1 MEFKKYQRT
10 APTQARRLTEEDYQ
24 RYQGFIQTLEGPQ
37 PFLPGDYLAKD
48 AKGEWPIKQAT
59 IEKKYTQITSE
70 DNEGFALYM
79 RPGVR
84 LAAQMPEPFTIEGK
98 QGKAGDYLVLGREG
112 GWPVDRE
119 IFEQTYILVEQTSK
133 EL

>member
-1 MEFKKYQRT
+1 MEFKEYRRI
-10 APTQARRLTEEDYQ
+10 APTMARRLTEEDYQ
-24 RYQGFIQTLEGPQ
+24 LYKGVIHTLEGSQ

-59 IEKKYTQITSE
+59 IEKKYTQTTSE

-79 RPGVR
+79 RPGIR
-84 LAAQMPEPFTIEGK
+84 LAAQMPEPFTIKGK
-98 QGKAGDYLVLGREG
+98 QGKAGDYLVLGGEG

-119 IFEQTYILVEQTSK
+119 IFEQTYTLIEQKSEK
-133 EL
+133 V